1 MKEILPN
8 ELKIQEENLHQKKS
22 QFFLFFLLLT
32 ILLIFLTG
40 LVFLNTG
47 KKTLQQAANTTQVP
61 TQKYVIPVNKQ
72 TSLSLS
78 QPPAIQTFVG
88 NTIQVPI
95 IISTSPATGDG
106 GNNSLSAVQ
115 LSLSFDPKILQ
126 ITQLTPGNFFSN
138 PTVLLKNIDNQK
150 GKINYALG
158 SLKPQ
163 SGEKTLAILTVK
175 LISTTSP
182 AGTKISF
189 SSDTKA
195 ADVQEGSN
203 NVLKSITDLTFMV
216 TTSK

>member
-1 MKEILPN
+1 MKENLPN
-8 ELKIQEENLHQKKS
+8 ELKIQEEDLRQKKS

-47 KKTLQQAANTTQVP
+47 KKTLKQAANITQVP

-78 QPPAIQTFVG
+78 QPPAVQTFVG
-88 NTIQVPI
+88 NTIQIPI
-95 IISTSPATGDG
+95 IISTSPATGEA

-115 LSLSFDPKILQ
+115 LSLNFDPKILQ
-126 ITQLTPGNFFSN
+126 ITQLTPGDFFSN

-150 GKINYALG
+150 GKISYALG

-175 LISTTSP
+175 LISITSP

-195 ADVQEGSN
+195 ADVSEGSN
-203 NVLKSITDLTFMV
+203 NVLKSAIGLTLNIIP
-216 TTSK
+216 K